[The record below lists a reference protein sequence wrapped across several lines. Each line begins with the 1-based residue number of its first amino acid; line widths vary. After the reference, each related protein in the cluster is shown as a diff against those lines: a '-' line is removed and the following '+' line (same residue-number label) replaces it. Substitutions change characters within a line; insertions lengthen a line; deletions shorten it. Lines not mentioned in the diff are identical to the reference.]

1 MEYIYDDAIGGVELV
16 ATMGN
21 DATPAHSARVSFAKL
36 SHSDELNERDEKL
49 IKFLANHQHTSPFE
63 HITATFLLTVPLFVR
78 SQIQRHRTF
87 SYNEVSRRYT
97 SERIQFYSP
106 IVINKQAQLNLQ
118 CSSDEE
124 VHQPEEARDIIDSI
138 SKLTESVYFNLLDRG
153 VSRETARTVLP
164 VNLYTSFWMTG
175 NLLNWSKFLR
185 LRCDDHAQ
193 LETRLAAIAIKELLL
208 QRFPV
213 SLGSLL

>member
-124 VHQPEEARDIIDSI
+124 VHHPEDVREIIDSI
-138 SKLTESVYFNLLDRG
+138 SKL
-153 VSRETARTVLP
+153 
-164 VNLYTSFWMTG
+164 TG
-175 NLLNWSKFLR
+175 NLLNWSKFLK
-185 LRCDDHAQ
+185 LRCDQHAQ
-193 LETRLAAIAIKELLL
+193 LETRLVASAIKELLL
-208 QRFPV
+208 ERFPV